1 MNPFQIFN
9 NWYEEE
15 IKNSPA
21 SIPSACCL
29 STIGLD
35 DYPNARFV
43 SLKEIKNEGFVVTG
57 PFNSR
62 KGLEIQNS
70 NKVALTFWFSATEK
84 QVRVQG
90 DGAQISVIEADKYF
104 SKRNREAQ
112 IVSYVSEQGKR
123 LEDVETLNK
132 KYDEAERLFK
142 NKEILR
148 PGNWSGYLIAP
159 IRIEFMEFKTTRFHH
174 RTLFYKN
181 GNLWEKEL
189 LQP

>member
-1 MNPFQIFN
+1 MNPFQIFSD
-9 NWYEEE
+9 WYEEE

-21 SIPSACCL
+21 NISACCL

-35 DYPNARFV
+35 GYPNSRFV
-43 SLKEIKNEGFVVTG
+43 SLKEIKNESFVVTG
-57 PFNSR
+57 PLNSR

-70 NKVALTFWFSATEK
+70 NKVALSFWFTATER

-90 DGAQISVIEADKYF
+90 DAAQIAAAEADKYF
-104 SKRNREAQ
+104 SERNREAQ

-123 LEDVETLNK
+123 LEDAEILNK
-132 KYDEAERLFK
+132 KYEAAERLFK
-142 NKEILR
+142 NQEILR
-148 PGNWSGYLIAP
+148 PANWGGYLIAP
-159 IRIEFMEFKTTRFHH
+159 VRIEFMEFKKSRFHH

-181 GNLWEKEL
+181 ENLWEKEL